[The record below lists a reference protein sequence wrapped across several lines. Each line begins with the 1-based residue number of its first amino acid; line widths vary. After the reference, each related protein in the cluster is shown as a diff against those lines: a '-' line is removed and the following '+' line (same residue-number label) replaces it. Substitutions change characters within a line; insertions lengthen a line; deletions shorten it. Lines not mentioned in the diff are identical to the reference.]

1 MEAAVSYPADWVIG
15 TKVAHS
21 RQSPGLV
28 PMMVLVPEQQ
38 HAAALGS
45 ARLEALYEEAM
56 QRFDAFCF
64 WHGRPTRTVKGLR
77 EVAERLDAYGS
88 PPAMRIA
95 SDIRAALVEAGG

>member
-1 MEAAVSYPADWVIG
+1 MSYPADWVSG
-15 TKVAHS
+15 TKAAHA

-38 HAAALGS
+38 RATALGS
-45 ARLEALYEEAM
+45 ALGSPRLDALYEEAM

-64 WHGRPTRTVKGLR
+64 WHGRPARTVKGLR

-88 PPAMRIA
+88 PPAMRLA
-95 SDIRAALVEAGG
+95 CDIRAALVEAGS